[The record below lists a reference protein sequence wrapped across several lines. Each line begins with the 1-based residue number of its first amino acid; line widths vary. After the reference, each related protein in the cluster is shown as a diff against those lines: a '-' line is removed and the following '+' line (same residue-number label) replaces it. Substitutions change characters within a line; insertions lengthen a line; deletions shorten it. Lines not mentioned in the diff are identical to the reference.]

1 MPRSPTTAKPRAG
14 ARPGDSNSA
23 VNGNGHRATNGSSVA
38 SKRPVA
44 AISLP
49 TSAQIAQ
56 RAFEIYERE
65 GRPEG
70 KHVEHW
76 LQAEQELR
84 GQAPE

>member
-1 MPRSPTTAKPRAG
+1 MPRSPSTAKPRAG
-14 ARPGDSNSA
+14 TRPPEGKAA
-23 VNGNGHRATNGSSVA
+23 VNGNGRPASNGGSVA
-38 SKRPVA
+38 ATRPVA
-44 AISLP
+44 RIGVP

-84 GQAPE
+84 GQSPE